1 MEEKENKIKEAKK
14 ALFNILY
21 YKLPSPNCKL
31 IREELLHDN
40 KCDTTSDCHECA
52 SELVNLFFEKC
63 EMKPMVYGE
72 QMIDHQI
79 LYSGKYKGYKFY
91 ICSLSIYPTA
101 YVKVSENDD
110 YPEWVRDRI
119 SCNGGITYAG
129 MGNKLPANFEDGF
142 YLGWDY
148 GHGWDYNYTSN
159 CGVKHTT
166 EEIYEEVKNVI
177 NQLIPL
183 EDEVK
188 LKFYWNNND
197 NICPFCG
204 ENKYK
209 YSEYEEIKDDIWG
222 DNWKPKYCPNCGK
235 YMVKEE

>member
-1 MEEKENKIKEAKK
+1 MEEKENKTKEAKK
-14 ALFNILY
+14 SLFNILY
-21 YKLPSPNCKL
+21 YELPSSNCEL
-31 IREELLHDN
+31 IRETLLHE
-40 KCDTTSDCHECA
+40 KCTEASDCYECA
-52 SELVNLFFEKC
+52 DELTNLIFQKC

-72 QMIDHQI
+72 KWTNHQI
-79 LYSGKYKGYKFY
+79 LYSGKYKGYQFY
-91 ICSLSIYPTA
+91 ICSLSVHPTA
-101 YVKVSENDD
+101 YVKVSDNDD
-110 YPEWVRDRI
+110 YPEWVRNRI

-129 MGNKLPANFEDGF
+129 TGIELTSKFEDGF

-148 GHGWDYNYTSN
+148 GHSWDYNCTSN
-159 CGVKHTT
+159 CGAKHTT

-183 EDEVK
+183 EDEIK

-209 YSEYEEIKDDIWG
+209 YSEYEEFKD

-235 YMVKEE
+235 YMVKGE